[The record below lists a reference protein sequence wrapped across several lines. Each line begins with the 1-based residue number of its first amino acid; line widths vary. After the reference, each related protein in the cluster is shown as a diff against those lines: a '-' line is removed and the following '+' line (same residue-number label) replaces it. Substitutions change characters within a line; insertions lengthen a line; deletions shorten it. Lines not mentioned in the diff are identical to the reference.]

1 MNSIGNH
8 MSEIE
13 IYFDVMTMLAESPD
27 NEITFNEFLEPK
39 YPVTFGEVSKIHA
52 YLTQLA
58 NEGHIS
64 YYEVS
69 DPDQDIYDVTYIS
82 LPWDLKK

>member
-8 MSEIE
+8 MSQIE
-13 IYFDVMTMLAESPD
+13 LYFEVMTMLAESPD
-27 NEITFNEFLEPK
+27 NEITFNDFIESK
-39 YPVTFGEVSKIHA
+39 YPVTFHEVSKIHS
-52 YLTQLA
+52 YLTKLA

-69 DPDQDIYDVTYIS
+69 DPYQDIFNVTYIS
-82 LPWDLKK
+82 LPWDIKK